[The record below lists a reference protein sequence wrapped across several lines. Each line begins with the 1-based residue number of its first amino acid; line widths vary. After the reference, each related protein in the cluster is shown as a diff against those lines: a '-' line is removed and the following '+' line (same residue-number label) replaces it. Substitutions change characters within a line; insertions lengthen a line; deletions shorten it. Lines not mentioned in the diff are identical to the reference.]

1 MFSLPKLLPLPCDL
15 VSPKV
20 VTRSLYA
27 ADSSGVKLSEGCGQK
42 EGALGYSRHS
52 SPLFSRYGP
61 TKGIWGWSTKP
72 DLGQPE
78 RGSMAG
84 VSV

>member
-20 VTRSLYA
+20 VARSLYA
-27 ADSSGVKLSEGCGQK
+27 ADSSGVKLSERCGQK

-52 SPLFSRYGP
+52 SPLFSRY
-61 TKGIWGWSTKP
+61 GIWGWSTKP